1 MVNNDI
7 TRQGVVTDADPM
19 QVGTGDQLAGY
30 NNLIEYINVLK
41 GHPITAPKQWRNFG
55 KIAEGVSSLGTKG
68 LVQLP
73 PVPWYKLTEEDL
85 IKYPYLRAKNI
96 SHIGLNGNN
105 RENFYSYLDQPVLGE
120 EVMNLSPKMR
130 DLSIEQAINSS
141 KWEEPQQVRF
151 INANKMPIS
160 ELRDFQ
166 GDFTDQ
172 AKKYW
177 KDIESEDVPNAVRG
191 LVGKRPFILKDNAGG
206 WMQEMTQPSGN
217 GEIKWNPFEESQTLA
232 KSKQPNLKSEQDY
245 QEWIRHSDPN
255 PVRRWMTEQM
265 ATPEATKYKGYTFLK
280 PEHRL
285 FDLPTLNDIYA
296 PIPKHLDTELRGA
309 LPAFDLPIDLE
320 SNAVR
325 TFSSPEETKAM
336 MDAVKKSLNN

>member
-120 EVMNLSPKMR
+120 EVMNLSPKM
-130 DLSIEQAINSS
+130 
-141 KWEEPQQVRF
+141 
-151 INANKMPIS
+151 
-160 ELRDFQ
+160 RDFQ